1 MGGKKIVV
9 IGGGTGL
16 STMLRGL
23 RLHTHN
29 ITAVVTVADDGGSS
43 GVLRNDLGML
53 PPGDVRNCICA
64 LSDTEPILSELLS
77 FRFSEG
83 SLAGHSF
90 GNIMLA
96 ALNEMSGDFEEAVCK
111 LNHIMGVIGKVYPV
125 TNDTVDL
132 RAFLRDGTII
142 DGESKIG
149 TYRSGSGKGI
159 SKIELVPQNPK
170 PVQGVIKAIDEADV
184 IVLGPGSLY
193 TSIIPNLLVDGVSEA
208 IRESRAK
215 KIYVCNIMTQPGETD
230 GYSVCDHLRAIEE
243 HSYEGIADAVIV
255 NRSPLPDE
263 LFEKYAAEHAY
274 QVQDDTDKI
283 NNKTIVVY
291 GDLLLMKNDKI
302 RHNFSRLARTI
313 VMM

>member
-1 MGGKKIVV
+1 MDGKKIVV

-43 GVLRNDLGML
+43 GILRNDLGML

-64 LSDTEPILSELLS
+64 LSDSDPILSELLS

-83 SLAGHSF
+83 MLNGHSF

-111 LNHIMGVIGKVYPV
+111 LNHIMGVIGRVYPV

-132 RAFLRDGTII
+132 RAILEDGTVI

-149 TYRSGSGKGI
+149 TYRNGSGKGI
-159 SKIELVPQNPK
+159 AKLELLPQNPK
-170 PVQGVIKAIDEADV
+170 PVEGVVKAIGEADI

-193 TSIIPNLLVDGVSEA
+193 TSIIPNLLVGGVSEA
-208 IRESRAK
+208 IRKSSAK
-215 KIYVCNIMTQPGETD
+215 KVYVCNIMTQPGETD

-243 HSYEGIADAVIV
+243 HSYKGIADAVIV

-263 LFEKYAAEHAY
+263 LFEKYAAQHAY

-283 NNKTIVVY
+283 NDKTIVVY

-313 VMM
+313 ILM